1 MDVQLAAIHLATRRV
16 NQTVPAVV
24 KMAVQVA
31 NMNAQEIVKIPAT
44 EDASTVPAINI
55 RDEKTGIALGYN
67 MGIVQFIITSGNSYF
82 QFKATQI
89 T

>member
-1 MDVQLAAIHLATRRV
+1 
-16 NQTVPAVV
+16 
-24 KMAVQVA
+24 
-31 NMNAQEIVKIPAT
+31 MNAQEIVKIPAT

-89 T
+89 A